1 LARFSRKYRF
11 PARGTFAAIFNG
23 IRTVCAT
30 RIAVMAEEARQ
41 ARFKRQPL
49 SEATEGRGVDVVLNS
64 LTGQAIIQGL
74 KCLAPFGRFIELGKT
89 DIYGNAALGLKPL
102 GEGASKNMPSFDD
115 KYQRHTGVL
124 DTLR

>member
-1 LARFSRKYRF
+1 MSLRANTLQLEQYLLSALSLRDRRR
-11 PARGTFAAIFNG
+11 AER
-23 IRTVCAT
+23 
-30 RIAVMAEEARQ
+30 MAEEARQ
-41 ARFKRQPL
+41 ARFRRQPL
-49 SEATEGRGVDVVLNS
+49 SEATGGRGVDVVLNS

-89 DIYGNAALGLKPL
+89 DVYGNAALGLKPL

-115 KYQRHTGVL
+115 KYQRHTGVP

>member
-1 LARFSRKYRF
+1 LQLEQYLLSALSLRDRRR
-11 PARGTFAAIFNG
+11 AER
-23 IRTVCAT
+23 
-30 RIAVMAEEARQ
+30 MAEEARQ
-41 ARFKRQPL
+41 ARFRRQPL
-49 SEATEGRGVDVVLNS
+49 SEATGGRGVDVVLNS

-89 DIYGNAALGLKPL
+89 DVYGNAALGLKPL

>member
-1 LARFSRKYRF
+1 MSLRANTQLEQYLLSALSLRDRR
-11 PARGTFAAIFNG
+11 
-23 IRTVCAT
+23 CAE
-30 RIAVMAEEARQ
+30 RMAEEARQ
-41 ARFKRQPL
+41 ARFRRQPL
-49 SEATEGRGVDVVLNS
+49 SKATGGRGVDVVLNS

-89 DIYGNAALGLKPL
+89 DVYGNAALGLKPL